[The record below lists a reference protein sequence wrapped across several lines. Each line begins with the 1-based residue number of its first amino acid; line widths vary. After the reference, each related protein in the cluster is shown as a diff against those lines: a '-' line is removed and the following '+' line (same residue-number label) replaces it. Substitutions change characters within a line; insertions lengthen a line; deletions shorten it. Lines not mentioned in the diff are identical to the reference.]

1 MYILQKIQLTKKKM
15 PNKHKPFYEI
25 AKIKTKILFTTL
37 NMNVFFFL
45 VKESNLANLNLSFC
59 YLQEILTK
67 NEIVSKDWKEEKICI
82 LMS

>member
-1 MYILQKIQLTKKKM
+1 MYILQKIQLTKKKKM
-15 PNKHKPFYEI
+15 PNKRKPFYEI

-45 VKESNLANLNLSFC
+45 VKESNLANLNLSFR

-67 NEIVSKDWKEEKICI
+67 NEIVSKD
-82 LMS
+82 